1 MTELDPARLDWSK
14 GDGLLPA
21 IVQHAT
27 DGRVL
32 MLGYM
37 TEAAL
42 RQTLAERCVTFFSR
56 SRGELWTKGETT
68 GHFLRVVDVSAD
80 CDHDTILVL
89 AHPKGPTCH
98 NGTPTCFADA
108 RDPDAAGI
116 AFISTLQSTI
126 AQRIA
131 DNPSGSYTARLF
143 ADGVGRIAQKVGEEG
158 VETALAAV
166 TRDDGELVG
175 ECADLLYHLLVL
187 LKARSLTVEQVV
199 QELAARHGARVPGSV

>member
-37 TEAAL
+37 NEAAL
-42 RQTLAERCVTFFSR
+42 RQTLAEGRVTFFSR
-56 SRGELWTKGETT
+56 SRNEFWTKGATS
-68 GHFLRVVDVSAD
+68 GNFLHVVQVSTD
-80 CDHDTILVL
+80 CDNDTLLVL
-89 AHPKGPTCH
+89 ARPDGPACH
-98 NGTPTCFADA
+98 KGTPTCFAAA
-108 RDPDAAGI
+108 RDPGATGV
-116 AFISTLQSTI
+116 AFLSTLQATI

-131 DNPSGSYTARLF
+131 DNPAGSYTARLF

-175 ECADLLYHLLVL
+175 ECADLIYHLLVL
-187 LKARSLTVEQVV
+187 LKARNLTIEQVV
-199 QELAARHGARVPGSV
+199 AELAARHGARVPGSA

>member
-1 MTELDPARLDWSK
+1 MTDLNPAGLDWAK

-21 IVQHAT
+21 IVQHAV

-37 TEAAL
+37 NEAAL
-42 RQTLAERCVTFFSR
+42 RTTLAEGRVTFYSR
-56 SRGELWTKGETT
+56 SRNAAWTKGETS
-68 GHFLRVVDVSAD
+68 GNFLHVVQVSAD
-80 CDHDTILVL
+80 CDSDSILVL
-89 AHPKGPTCH
+89 ANPDGPTCH
-98 NGTPTCFADA
+98 NGTPTCFAAA
-108 RDPDAAGI
+108 RDPGATGI
-116 AFISTLQSTI
+116 AFLSTLQATI

-131 DNPSGSYTARLF
+131 DNPTGSYTARLF

-187 LKARSLTVEQVV
+187 LKARSLTIEQVV
-199 QELAARHGARVPGSV
+199 AELAARHGARVPGSA